1 MSTAGE
7 AVHIENTVF
16 RTLRIRNIGSFAFYK
31 TRRLVRLDPY
41 REAFYP

>member
-7 AVHIENTVF
+7 VVHIENTVF
-16 RTLRIRNIGSFAFYK
+16 RAFQIRNIGSFAFCR